1 MYKLAINPHLL
12 IPALFALRFC
22 CCLEHVL
29 HHFLSVRV
37 FCFWF
42 FVLFL
47 LFCCFVFFCA
57 HMRAKKKPK
66 PKTKQRDSEPE
77 AAGVKTTPFQ
87 TVKSVGGGGGWDE
100 QMYFVIV
107 SDR

>member
-1 MYKLAINPHLL
+1 
-12 IPALFALRFC
+12 
-22 CCLEHVL
+22 
-29 HHFLSVRV
+29 
-37 FCFWF
+37 
-42 FVLFL
+42 
-47 LFCCFVFFCA
+47 
-57 HMRAKKKPK
+57 MRAKKNPK